1 MKLALILAAL
11 SAAILIPLA
20 IRRFKQAQAAFD
32 AIVKPHEP
40 ITKPLDTIIDLGTA
54 DDLAFDE
61 AEHVKALAPK
71 LVFVPDGFTCLGC
84 HETDALPDSVWCA
97 VCSERVAS
105 FPSEPIER
113 GQR

>member
-1 MKLALILAAL
+1 MKLALILAAVT
-11 SAAILIPLA
+11 AAWLIPVGIRRA
-20 IRRFKQAQAAFD
+20 VRRFKQAQATF
-32 AIVKPHEP
+32 
-40 ITKPLDTIIDLGTA
+40 DTIIDLGTA

-71 LVFVPDGFTCLGC
+71 LTSVPDGLTCLGC
-84 HETDALPDSVWCA
+84 HETDALLDSIWCA
-97 VCSERVAS
+97 VCSERVRN